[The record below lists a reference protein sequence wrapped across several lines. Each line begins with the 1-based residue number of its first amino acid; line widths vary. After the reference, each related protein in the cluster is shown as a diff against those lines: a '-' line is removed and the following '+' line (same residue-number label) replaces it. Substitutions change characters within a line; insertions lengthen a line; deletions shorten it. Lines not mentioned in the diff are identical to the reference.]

1 MKLLTAAQSRELDR
15 LSQEKYGIA
24 SYALMTNAGEAVA
37 RAAIEKYRARIS
49 DGVLIVAGKGN
60 NGGDGFVTARKFQ
73 QDGVKVRAILLGKAS
88 ALKGDA
94 ARAHE
99 DFVSAGGRVMEGETE
114 AALDDGMRERPGIVI
129 DAIFGTGLNAEVSGL
144 PRVAIEKINSLGA
157 PVVAVDIASGVNSDT
172 GAVMGAA
179 IDAAITV
186 TFGFAKFGHVS
197 YPGAAYSG
205 ELKIAEIGFA
215 PQAIGEI
222 APKGLFLEAKDVR
235 GWMTPRTD
243 NSHKGMFGHVM
254 VIAGSRGK
262 AGAALLSSRGA
273 LRVGAGLVT
282 AAIPNCVAD
291 IVASGQAELMTEAIA
306 DRDGHFDGRAATD
319 ALASLI
325 KPMSSIVVGPGIGV
339 SDGTEDL
346 IAWLIDEAVLPDRP
360 MLIDADGLNILAQ
373 IGPEKLRN
381 AKGAV
386 VLTPH
391 PGEMSRLL
399 GISTKEVNADRIT
412 AAKKLVEETGAVVL
426 LKGAHSV
433 IAAPSGEVY
442 VNSTGNPGMSTPGMG
457 DALSGMT
464 GAFLGQRMDDSLWHR
479 LQSVLPKDSQGSGAD
494 PHLAGPA
501 LRALAFAVFL
511 HGYAADQVAA
521 RYGRVGYIVG
531 DLLDELPRAIDT
543 LIY

>member
-1 MKLLTAAQSRELDR
+1 MKLLTARQSRELDR

-24 SYALMTNAGEAVA
+24 SYSLMTNAGEVVA
-37 RAAIEKYRARIS
+37 RVAAEKYRARRS

-60 NGGDGFVTARKFQ
+60 NGGDGLVAARKLL
-73 QDGVKVRAILLGKAS
+73 QDGVKVRATLLAKAA

-94 ARAHE
+94 ARAYA
-99 DFVSAGGRVMEGETE
+99 DFISAGGAVTEVEAE
-114 AALDDGMRERPGIVI
+114 AALDEAMRERPGFVV
-129 DAIFGTGLNAEVSGL
+129 DAIFGTGLNAVVTGL
-144 PRVAIEKINSLGA
+144 PRAAIDKINALKV
-157 PVVAVDIASGVNSDT
+157 PVVAVDIASGINSDT

-179 IDAAITV
+179 IDAALTV

-197 YPGAAYSG
+197 YPGAGYCG

-215 PQAIGEI
+215 PQAIEEI
-222 APKGLFLEAKDVR
+222 APTGLFLESQDVR
-235 GWMTPRTD
+235 SWMTPRAD
-243 NSHKGMFGHVM
+243 NSHKGIYGHVM

-273 LRVGAGLVT
+273 LRAGAGLVT

-291 IVASGQAELMTEAIA
+291 IVSAGQAELMTEAIA
-306 DRDGHFDGRAATD
+306 DRDGHFDGRAATE

-346 IAWLIDEAVLPDRP
+346 IAWLVNEAVQPDRP
-360 MLIDADGLNILAQ
+360 MLIDADGLNVLAK
-373 IGPEKLRN
+373 IGPDKLRA
-381 AKGAV
+381 AKGPV

-412 AAKKLVEETGAVVL
+412 AAKKLAEMTGAVAL

-433 IAAPSGEVY
+433 IATPGGEVY
-442 VNSTGNPGMSTPGMG
+442 VNSPGNPGMGAPGMG

-464 GAFLGQRMDDSLWHR
+464 GAFLAQRMD
-479 LQSVLPKDSQGSGAD
+479 
-494 PHLAGPA
+494 A
-501 LRALAFAVFL
+501 LKALAFGVFL
-511 HGYAADQVAA
+511 HGYAADRVAM
-521 RYGRVGYIVG
+521 RYGRIGYIVG

-543 LIY
+543 LLY